1 MMTFLALPLYMVVC
15 ILISNVLSVLF
26 CNTSK
31 SSTFST
37 ELLKQMLLFGF
48 IIENEMRMHEENL
61 VEVLLLYCL
70 VQFH

>member
-61 VEVLLLYCL
+61 VEVLLLYRL
-70 VQFH
+70 VHFH

>member
-1 MMTFLALPLYMVVC
+1 MMAFLALPSYMVVS
-15 ILISNVLSVLF
+15 ILISYVLLVLF

-31 SSTFST
+31 SSKFST
-37 ELLKQMLLFGF
+37 ELLKQMVLF
-48 IIENEMRMHEENL
+48 IIENDIRMLEENL

>member
-1 MMTFLALPLYMVVC
+1 MMAFLALPSYMVVS
-15 ILISNVLSVLF
+15 ILISYVLLVLF

-31 SSTFST
+31 SSKFST
-37 ELLKQMLLFGF
+37 ELLKQMVLF
-48 IIENEMRMHEENL
+48 IIENDMRMLEENL